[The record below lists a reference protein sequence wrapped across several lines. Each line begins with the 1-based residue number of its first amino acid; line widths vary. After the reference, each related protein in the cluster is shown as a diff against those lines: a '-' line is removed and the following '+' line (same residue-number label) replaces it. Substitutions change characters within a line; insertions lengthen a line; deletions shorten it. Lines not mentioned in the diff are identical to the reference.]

1 MKSKMSFKNYAKA
14 HGVQV
19 RNYNADNGRFTDNTF
34 IHDVKHKNQGM
45 TYCGVNAHHQNR
57 KAEKRIRDLQ
67 DHARILIMQACY
79 KWPEAISQH
88 LWPYAVRVAN
98 ETRNYTP
105 CTTSG
110 MIPIA
115 AFSGTEEIPKMSHL
129 HTFGCPAYVLVN
141 ELQMKRKIDKWK
153 PRCRV
158 GIYLGPSP
166 SHASSMHLIMSPAT
180 GHVSPQFHVTFDDF
194 FETIK
199 QETQQIQYGWQS
211 KAVPSHFMTKL
222 RMR

>member
-1 MKSKMSFKNYAKA
+1 MKSKMSFENYAKA

-67 DHARILIMQACY
+67 DHARILIMQACH
-79 KWPEAISQH
+79 KWPEAISPQ

-115 AFSGTEEIPKMSHL
+115 AFSGTDEIPKISHL
-129 HTFGCPAYVLVN
+129 HTFGCPA
-141 ELQMKRKIDKWK
+141 
-153 PRCRV
+153 
-158 GIYLGPSP
+158 
-166 SHASSMHLIMSPAT
+166 
-180 GHVSPQFHVTFDDF
+180 
-194 FETIK
+194 
-199 QETQQIQYGWQS
+199 
-211 KAVPSHFMTKL
+211 
-222 RMR
+222 